1 MTGKHTLHYPDPKP
15 ILLIILIVFSLLP
28 QAKPQQ
34 QDSIFLPDELITEAY
49 YKAAHQNVL
58 AAVNNAVFNGYF
70 SVCADGKGF
79 GYGNTYPSLDGHQMS
94 DALLWLGQINTVKAN
109 WDYVRSF
116 QKPDGRLPIAI
127 LPAEAGKK
135 IGPKNYQ
142 ADVDSNGG
150 LYKHWVPNDPLRALA
165 GATYIQNADIIFRFT
180 SDKQWLSQQLPS
192 INLTADYL
200 ASMITKEG
208 AVGGAGYYVERPT
221 RVEFDGVSQGHV
233 ADAFR
238 RLASLNDVAGDHTS
252 AQKYNALAALVTAYF
267 QEKFWQGNQYA
278 EYRHPDK
285 GFVAGHGLT
294 DVDWTALATGV
305 ATEKQKAIL
314 WPRLQHETG
323 FYYKGMPTGIATKPE
338 TYESWETTYAD
349 NQDLAAMGRVW
360 YIEAWARANMRD
372 PEGLINS
379 IRAVSR
385 AGRDS
390 GYYWRERYNANGG
403 YGAKKYNEYP
413 ANLIRIVQRFLLGV
427 EHGLDGTLLLSPL
440 APEAFWNKGFG
451 QRITLRNGS
460 LDYTMKTGMVKGSYR
475 GNSAQSISL
484 RLPFATKKMKVTV
497 NGKTVTPVIN
507 GKWISFVLP
516 ASKKDKWLTFSVEV
530 KK

>member
-1 MTGKHTLHYPDPKP
+1 MRIMKLYCPNLKP
-15 ILLIILIVFSLLP
+15 NLLVILLVFCLLLKVK
-28 QAKPQQ
+28 AQQ
-34 QDSIFLPDELITEAY
+34 RDSIFLPDPLITEAY
-49 YKAAHQNVL
+49 YKAAQQNVL
-58 AAVNNAVFNGYF
+58 AAVNPAVFNGYF

-94 DALLWLGQINTVKAN
+94 DALLWLGQISTVKAN
-109 WDYVRSF
+109 WDYVKSF

-165 GATYIQNADIIFRFT
+165 GATYIQNADVIFRFT

-221 RVEFDGVSQGHV
+221 RVEYDGVSQGHV

-238 RLASLNDVAGDHTS
+238 RLASLNDVAGNHAA
-252 AQKYNALAALVTAYF
+252 AQKYNALANLVTAYF

-285 GFVAGHGLT
+285 GFIAGHGLT

-305 ATEKQKAIL
+305 ATGKQKAIL
-314 WPRLQHETG
+314 WPRLQYETG

-360 YIEAWARANMRD
+360 YIEAWARANMLD
-372 PEGLINS
+372 AEGLINS
-379 IRAVSR
+379 IRAVCK

-427 EHGLDGTLLLSPL
+427 EHGLDGTLLLAPV
-440 APEAFWNKGFG
+440 APEAFWTKGFG

-460 LDYTMKTGMVKGSYR
+460 LYYKMTTGMVEGSYQ
-475 GNSAQSISL
+475 GDSAQSVSI
-484 RLPFATKKMKVTV
+484 RLPYATKSMKVTV
-497 NGKTVTPVIN
+497 NGKTTTPVVD
-507 GKWISFVLP
+507 GEWITFVLP
-516 ASKKDKWLTFSVEV
+516 ASKKDNESTFIIKV